1 MLSTYVHLCVFE
13 GTDISGLGWLV
24 DGHPTIVNDGGHCLE
39 EKEMVEYER
48 VVKRKWLYCAV
59 ESPPWPAI
67 PQAHTARHPFDS
79 PLLIQ
84 IFQT

>member
-24 DGHPTIVNDGGHCLE
+24 DGHPTIVNDGGHCLD

-48 VVKRKWLYCAV
+48 VVKRKWLYCAE
-59 ESPPWPAI
+59 ESPLWPAI
-67 PQAHTARHPFDS
+67 PQAHTTRHPFY
-79 PLLIQ
+79 
-84 IFQT
+84 